1 MDKKTEARNSFSD
14 GYLCSQSVLGAFCKD
29 LGLDTETALK
39 LSLAFGGGFARCGE
53 TCGAVTGALM
63 VIGLKEG
70 TSVQG
75 ETPEK
80 EKTYQMTNDFIDA
93 FKNGHGSITCK
104 ELLDCDISQSDGY
117 QRAQQENLFQTIC
130 PKLVADSVEIL
141 EKLIEERQGGNADF
155 H

>member
-1 MDKKTEARNSFSD
+1 MDKKTEAQNSFSN
-14 GYLCSQSVLGAFCKD
+14 GYLCSQSVLSAFCKD

-80 EKTYQMTNDFIDA
+80 QKTYKMTNDFIKT
-93 FKNGHGSITCK
+93 FKEHHGSITCK
-104 ELLDCDISQSDGY
+104 DLLHCDISQSEGY
-117 QRAQQENLFQTIC
+117 NRAQEEQLFETVC
-130 PKLVADSVEIL
+130 PKLVADSVDIL
-141 EKLIEERQGGNADF
+141 EKLIKENDEKKRG
-155 H
+155 